1 MDDNAPKPSAP
12 VAESLEK
19 SVLLEIKDLRVSF
32 ALDEGTVRAV
42 EGVNLT
48 IRRGEVVGVVGESGC
63 GKSVT
68 AHSILQIISAP
79 GRIDGGQILLHR
91 LSGSDVNAPDISAKG
106 FDVSSAGTWLET
118 SKEAE
123 KSKKNSDGIIDLT
136 RLNPTG
142 AEIRNIRGKDIG
154 MIFQEPM
161 SSFSPVHTIGSQI
174 MEAILLHQPVTE
186 AEARRQTIEL
196 LRLVGIP
203 GAAERVDS
211 YPHQFSG
218 GMRQRAMIAMAL
230 SCNPALLIADEP
242 TTALDVTIQAQI
254 LELLRSLQ
262 KRLGMAIM
270 FITHNLG
277 VIAQI
282 ADTVAIMYLGQVVE
296 FGPVREILRNP
307 KHPYTVDL
315 MRAVPRLGKT
325 AGQRLVAIEGSIPS
339 PFERPTGCPFHPRCS
354 HVMPGKCD
362 TLTPL
367 VTDLENQHSVRCLLY
382 DPEFPTP
389 MAENSGKQ

>member
-1 MDDNAPKPSAP
+1 MDNN
-12 VAESLEK
+12 
-19 SVLLEIKDLRVSF
+19 VLLEIKDLRVSF
-32 ALDEGTVRAV
+32 PLEEGTVRAV
-42 EGVNLT
+42 DGVDLM
-48 IRRGEVVGVVGESGC
+48 IRRGEVLGVVGESGC

-68 AHSILQIISAP
+68 AHSVLRIVAQP
-79 GRIDGGQILLHR
+79 GRIDGGQILFHSL
-91 LSGSDVNAPDISAKG
+91 GDTNANGKRS
-106 FDVSSAGTWLET
+106 V
-118 SKEAE
+118 
-123 KSKKNSDGIIDLT
+123 DLAH
-136 RLNPTG
+136 LNPTG
-142 AEIRNIRGKDIG
+142 PEIRTIRGKDIA

-174 MEAILLHQPVTE
+174 MEAIILHQSVTQE
-186 AEARRQTIEL
+186 QARQRTIEL

-211 YPHQFSG
+211 FPHQFSG

-254 LELLRSLQ
+254 LELMRGLQ
-262 KRLGMAIM
+262 KQFGMAIM

-296 FGPVREILRNP
+296 YGPVRSILRDP
-307 KHPYTVDL
+307 KHPYTIDL
-315 MRAVPRLGKT
+315 LRAVPRLGKT

-339 PFERPTGCPFHPRCS
+339 PFERPNGCPFHPRCPRTMAGRCD
-354 HVMPGKCD
+354 VQMPV
-362 TLTPL
+362 
-367 VTDLENQHSVRCLLY
+367 VTQVNDQHTVRCLLY
-382 DPEFPTP
+382 EP
-389 MAENSGKQ
+389 ENSNA

>member
-1 MDDNAPKPSAP
+1 MDED
-12 VAESLEK
+12 
-19 SVLLEIKDLRVSF
+19 VLLEIKDLHISF
-32 ALDEGTVRAV
+32 PLDEGTVRAV

-48 IRRGEVVGVVGESGC
+48 IRRGEIVGVVGESGC

-68 AHSILQIISAP
+68 AHSILRIIQPP
-79 GRIDGGQILLHR
+79 GRIDAGQILLHR
-91 LSGSDVNAPDISAKG
+91 ASGSGAKSNDI
-106 FDVSSAGTWLET
+106 V
-118 SKEAE
+118 
-123 KSKKNSDGIIDLT
+123 DLV

-142 AEIRNIRGKDIG
+142 SEIRNIRGKDVA

-161 SSFSPVHTIGSQI
+161 ISFSPVHTIGSQI
-174 MEAILLHQPVTE
+174 TEAILLHQPVTK
-186 AEARRQTIEL
+186 AQARQQTIEL
-196 LRLVGIP
+196 LSMVGIP
-203 GAAERVDS
+203 GAQERVDN

-254 LELLRSLQ
+254 LELLSNLQ
-262 KRLGMAIM
+262 KRLHMAIM

-282 ADTVAIMYLGQVVE
+282 ADSVAIMYLGQVVE
-296 FGPVREILRNP
+296 YGPVREILRNP

-325 AGQRLVAIEGSIPS
+325 TRQRLVAIEGSIPS
-339 PFERPTGCPFHPRCS
+339 PFERPNGCPFHPRCS
-354 HVMPGKCD
+354 RVMPEKCAMLMPVI
-362 TLTPL
+362 TG
-367 VTDLENQHSVRCLLY
+367 LENQHSVRCLLY
-382 DPEFPTP
+382 EPEK
-389 MAENSGKQ
+389 ANG

>member
-1 MDDNAPKPSAP
+1 MRLTPIPVKRQTLVDND
-12 VAESLEK
+12 L
-19 SVLLEIKDLRVSF
+19 LLEIKDLRVSF
-32 ALDEGTVRAV
+32 PLDEGLVRAV

-48 IRRGEVVGVVGESGC
+48 IRRGEVLGVVGESGC
-63 GKSVT
+63 GKSIT
-68 AHSILQIISAP
+68 AHSVLRIIPPP
-79 GRIDGGQILLHR
+79 GRIDGGQILFHAPSQSST
-91 LSGSDVNAPDISAKG
+91 SGNGVVDLAK
-106 FDVSSAGTWLET
+106 
-118 SKEAE
+118 
-123 KSKKNSDGIIDLT
+123 
-136 RLNPTG
+136 LNPTG
-142 AEIRNIRGKDIG
+142 SEIRNIRGKDIA

-174 MEAILLHQPVTE
+174 MEAILLHQDVTKE
-186 AEARRQTIEL
+186 EARQKTIEL
-196 LRLVGIP
+196 LRLVGISSP
-203 GAAERVDS
+203 DQRVDN

-230 SCNPALLIADEP
+230 SCNPSLLIADEP

-254 LELLRSLQ
+254 LELMRGLQ

-296 FGPVREILRNP
+296 YGPVREILRNP

-315 MRAVPRLGKT
+315 LRAVPRLGKT

-339 PFERPTGCPFHPRCS
+339 PFERPSGCPFHTRCS
-354 HVMPGKCD
+354 RMMPGRCD
-362 TLTPL
+362 VHMPAITHFDEHT
-367 VTDLENQHSVRCLLY
+367 VRCLLY
-382 DPEFPTP
+382 EPETS
-389 MAENSGKQ
+389 NV

>member
-1 MDDNAPKPSAP
+1 VDNN
-12 VAESLEK
+12 L
-19 SVLLEIKDLRVSF
+19 LLEIKDLRVSF
-32 ALDEGTVRAV
+32 PLDEGTVRAV
-42 EGVNLT
+42 EGVDLT
-48 IRRGEVVGVVGESGC
+48 MRRGEVLGVVGESGC
-63 GKSVT
+63 GKSIT
-68 AHSILQIISAP
+68 AHSVLRIIPPP
-79 GRIDGGQILLHR
+79 GRIDSGQILFHGA
-91 LSGSDVNAPDISAKG
+91 SQ
-106 FDVSSAGTWLET
+106 T
-118 SKEAE
+118 ST
-123 KSKKNSDGIIDLT
+123 DGNGVVDLA

-142 AEIRNIRGKDIG
+142 SEIRAIRGKDIA

-174 MEAILLHQPVTE
+174 MEAILLHQPVTQQQ
-186 AEARRQTIEL
+186 ARQQTIEL
-196 LRLVGIP
+196 LRLVGIS
-203 GAAERVDS
+203 AASERVDN

-254 LELLRSLQ
+254 LELMRGLQ
-262 KRLGMAIM
+262 KRLGMAVM

-296 FGPVREILRNP
+296 YGPVREILRNP

-315 MRAVPRLGKT
+315 LRAVPRLGKS

-339 PFERPTGCPFHPRCS
+339 PFERPSGCPFHPRCS
-354 HVMPGKCD
+354 RAMAGRCEVQMPAV
-362 TLTPL
+362 TP
-367 VTDLENQHSVRCLLY
+367 VDAQHTVRCLLY
-382 DPEFPTP
+382 EPEIT
-389 MAENSGKQ
+389 NV

>member
-1 MDDNAPKPSAP
+1 M
-12 VAESLEK
+12 
-19 SVLLEIKDLRVSF
+19 LLEIKDLRVSF
-32 ALDEGTVRAV
+32 PLDEGTVRAV
-42 EGVNLT
+42 EGVDLT
-48 IRRGEVVGVVGESGC
+48 LRRGEVLGVVGESGC
-63 GKSVT
+63 GKSIT
-68 AHSILQIISAP
+68 AHSVLRIIPSP
-79 GRIDGGQILLHR
+79 GRIDAGQILFHPYGE
-91 LSGSDVNAPDISAKG
+91 SGANGNGV
-106 FDVSSAGTWLET
+106 V
-118 SKEAE
+118 
-123 KSKKNSDGIIDLT
+123 DLA

-142 AEIRNIRGKDIG
+142 SEIRNIRGKDIA

-161 SSFSPVHTIGSQI
+161 SSFSPVHTIGNQI
-174 MEAILLHQPVTE
+174 GEAILLHQDVTKE
-186 AEARRQTIEL
+186 KAREMTIEL
-196 LRLVGIP
+196 LRLVGIS
-203 GAAERVDS
+203 GADQRVDN

-254 LELLRSLQ
+254 LDLMRGLQ

-296 FGPVREILRNP
+296 YGPVREILRNP

-315 MRAVPRLGKT
+315 LRAVPRLGKT

-339 PFERPTGCPFHPRCS
+339 PFQRPSGCPFHPRCS
-354 HVMPGKCD
+354 KMMPGRCEVHMPAITHLD
-362 TLTPL
+362 
-367 VTDLENQHSVRCLLY
+367 DQHTVRCLLY
-382 DPEFPTP
+382 EPETLN
-389 MAENSGKQ
+389 A

>member
-1 MDDNAPKPSAP
+1 MDN
-12 VAESLEK
+12 

-32 ALDEGTVRAV
+32 PLDEGTVRAV
-42 EGVNLT
+42 EGVDLT
-48 IRRGEVVGVVGESGC
+48 MRRGEVLGVVGESGC
-63 GKSVT
+63 GKSIT
-68 AHSILQIISAP
+68 AHSVLRIIPQP
-79 GRIDGGQILLHR
+79 GRIDSGQILFHR
-91 LSGSDVNAPDISAKG
+91 PEPSGANGNGV
-106 FDVSSAGTWLET
+106 V
-118 SKEAE
+118 
-123 KSKKNSDGIIDLT
+123 DLA
-136 RLNPTG
+136 RLDPTG
-142 AEIRNIRGKDIG
+142 SEIRSIRGKDIA

-174 MEAILLHQPVTE
+174 MEAILLHQSVTQE
-186 AEARRQTIEL
+186 EARKQTIEL
-196 LRLVGIP
+196 LRLVGIS
-203 GAAERVDS
+203 GADQRVDN

-230 SCNPALLIADEP
+230 SCNPSLLIADEP

-254 LELLRSLQ
+254 LELMRGLQ

-296 FGPVREILRNP
+296 YGPVREILRNP

-315 MRAVPRLGKT
+315 LRAVPRLGKT

-339 PFERPTGCPFHPRCS
+339 PFQRPSGCPFHPRCS
-354 HVMPGKCD
+354 RAMAGRCEVQMPA
-362 TLTPL
+362 
-367 VTDLENQHSVRCLLY
+367 VTQLDEVHSVRCLLY
-382 DPEFPTP
+382 EPE
-389 MAENSGKQ
+389 